1 MHEFELIVTLVVIA
15 VALVWLAERFS
26 IPYPMMLVAG
36 GGVIAITPWLPTIDL
51 DPEVVLLIFLPPILF
66 QAAQTTSIRDFKA
79 HFGAI
84 SRLAVGLVIV
94 TAVAVAAVI
103 HWLVPGL
110 GWPVAFVLG
119 AVVSPPDA
127 VAATAIFQR
136 LGAPSRIVT
145 ILEGESLIN
154 DASAL
159 VLYTFAVAAAVSGT
173 FSPVDALIQ
182 FPLVVVIGIVVGFA
196 AGHLLGPLAMKMVDP
211 SLSLVVLL
219 VAPVATYVVAEWL
232 GGSGVLGVVTAGLV
246 YGFHSPRTISPALRI
261 RSLAIW
267 DLVIIVINGLVFLL
281 IGLEIGDL
289 VEDVGRDDLISSFGY
304 AVAVMLTLMVVRFA
318 YVYVSAALVRRRT
331 NELEDVD
338 HRQSFVIAWSGL
350 RGVVSL
356 ATALAIPLLT
366 DTGTRFDHRQDII
379 LITSFVVVFTLF
391 GLGLPLPWILRR
403 LNFAEDDTHEAE
415 TRLAL
420 TTISHAMVEQYEAEI
435 RQNPDIEPLLR
446 PMLDQFL
453 SRLKH
458 EPGTAEKSF
467 LESNAAESIALRQRS
482 INAAREALLTLQIT
496 GQIGDEVRRQMERR
510 LDLQELQLTT

>member
-1 MHEFELIVTLVVIA
+1 MHEFELIVTLICIA
-15 VALVWLAERFS
+15 VGLVWLAERFS
-26 IPYPMMLVAG
+26 VPYPMMLVAG

-51 DPEVVLLIFLPPILF
+51 DPEIVLLIFLPPILF
-66 QAAQTTSIRDFKA
+66 QAAQTTSIREFKA
-79 HFGAI
+79 NFGSI
-84 SRLAVGLVIV
+84 SRLAIGLVIV
-94 TAVAVAAVI
+94 TTAAVAVVI
-103 HWLVPGL
+103 HWLMPGL
-110 GWPVAFVLG
+110 GWPAAFVLG

-182 FPLVVVIGIVVGFA
+182 FPLVVVIGIAVGFVI
-196 AGHLLGPLAMKMVDP
+196 GHVLGPLAMKMVDP

-219 VAPVATYVVAEWL
+219 LAPVATYVIAEWL

-246 YGFHSPRTISPALRI
+246 YGFHAPRRLSSALRI

-289 VEDVGRDDLISSFGY
+289 AEEVGRDDLISSFGY
-304 AVAVMLTLMVVRFA
+304 GMAVMLTLVLVRFA
-318 YVYVSAALVRRRT
+318 YVYGSTTLVHRRNVPARR
-331 NELEDVD
+331 VD
-338 HRQSFVIAWSGL
+338 DRQLFVIAWSGL

-356 ATALAIPLLT
+356 ATALALPLLT
-366 DTGTRFDHRQDII
+366 DAGAPFDHRQDII

-403 LNFAEDDTHEAE
+403 LDFAEDDTHETE
-415 TRLAL
+415 TRLA
-420 TTISHAMVEQYEAEI
+420 IAAIGQAMYEQYQAEI
-435 RQNPDIEPLLR
+435 ERDPEMGTILR
-446 PMLDQFL
+446 PMLDQFVN
-453 SRLKH
+453 RLKR
-458 EPGTAEKSF
+458 EPDAAEKSF
-467 LESNAAESIALRQRS
+467 LESNAAESIAIRQRS
-482 INAAREALLTLQIT
+482 INAAREALLSLQAT